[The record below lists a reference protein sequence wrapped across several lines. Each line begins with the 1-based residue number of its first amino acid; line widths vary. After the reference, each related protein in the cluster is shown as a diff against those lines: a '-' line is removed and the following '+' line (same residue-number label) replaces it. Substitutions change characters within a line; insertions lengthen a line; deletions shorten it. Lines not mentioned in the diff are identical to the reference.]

1 MVLIPAKMASSFVQ
15 VGSVTASAA
24 GASGTVVLF
33 SPAFPAEATTA
44 NLKVIPIPTGSSSIV
59 SATIANVSA
68 GSFQVYS
75 SVAGTVDWVAIF
87 RP

>member
-1 MVLIPAKMASSFVQ
+1 MVLIPAKMASHFVQ
-15 VGSVTASAA
+15 VGAVTASSA

-33 SPAFPAEATTA
+33 SPAFPAEAAAAT
-44 NLKVIPIPTGSSSIV
+44 LKVLPIPRGSSSMT
-59 SATIANVSA
+59 ATIANVSA